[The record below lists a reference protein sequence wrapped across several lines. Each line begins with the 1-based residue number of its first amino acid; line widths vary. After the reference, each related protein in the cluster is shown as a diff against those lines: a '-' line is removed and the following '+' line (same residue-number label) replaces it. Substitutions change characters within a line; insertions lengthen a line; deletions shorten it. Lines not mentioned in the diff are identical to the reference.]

1 VVSDLPPFQTLI
13 DQHAADL
20 RRFLVA
26 MAGPADGAD
35 AFQETWLA
43 ALRAYPAL
51 RSGENLRGWLFTIA
65 HRKVIDLARSRS
77 RQAEPVAEPPEVAH
91 RDPDH
96 LASHDAG
103 LWAAVASLPP
113 KQRSA
118 VVQRHVLDRPY
129 AEVAQVLDSSQ
140 DAARQSVR
148 AGLRRLRELLPD
160 PPPGGSAGDSDVGS
174 SHDGWSAATEA
185 GADAA
190 TSGDVAAE
198 EVRS

>member
-1 VVSDLPPFQTLI
+1 VSDLPPFQSLI

-26 MAGPADGAD
+26 MAGPTDGAD

-43 ALRAYPAL
+43 ALRAYPNL

-65 HRKVIDLARSRS
+65 HRKVIDSARARG
-77 RQAEPVAEPPEVAH
+77 RHALPVADVPEAPHV
-91 RDPDH
+91 DPDR
-96 LASHDAG
+96 AG
-103 LWAAVASLPP
+103 DVGEPLWSAVATLPP

-129 AEVAQVLDSSQ
+129 AEIAEVIGASE
-140 DAARQSVR
+140 DAARQNVR
-148 AGLRRLRELLPD
+148 AGLRRLRELVPHGETAE
-160 PPPGGSAGDSDVGS
+160 P
-174 SHDGWSAATEA
+174 EQ
-185 GADAA
+185 
-190 TSGDVAAE
+190 E